1 MAEAST
7 ISTSATAP
15 AKFFTRGIE
24 GRENLLVGY
33 LAGREVTQT
42 RVPLRAA
49 ACGEFATKRGLS
61 EVRNAQ
67 TGSASLSRQV
77 IGKIDINARH
87 AHSIHT
93 QTSCPRSR
101 HCSKTDQQISFRNR

>member
-7 ISTSATAP
+7 TSPSATTP

-49 ACGEFATKRGLS
+49 ACGEFATKRGLR

-77 IGKIDINARH
+77 IWKVNDAQRADPLRKRICAGLLVLAPSNP
-87 AHSIHT
+87 T
-93 QTSCPRSR
+93 
-101 HCSKTDQQISFRNR
+101 